1 MKNKVVSKATDLYK
15 SADTRIQKILHLTI
29 YETMIAAGCILA
41 AIIMIIRVFYGTEIT
56 DEAFYVSDAL
66 TMMHGNIYYA
76 YNNYSY
82 GTGGGFLMIPFLFI
96 YEIFVSDNAG
106 VFLYTRIC
114 YMVFWYTISLFG
126 YRILKKDFK
135 KSSALLVTGFIITY
149 AGGGGTYNF
158 SYNTVPCALAYITGL
173 TIYDALEHENKFSR
187 MKLILSGFM
196 MGIAVLGHL
205 GYAVAVIS
213 FMVVI
218 LIRTKGVKEK
228 VRNVL
233 CCIIGGIAEILV
245 VTVPI
250 IIQTS
255 LSTLIAGIDNKLH
268 PYPTET
274 MYQGTVSDK
283 MAAVIEI
290 YKQYIPYLIIVFVF
304 VFFFSIKFIRE
315 NKKGLTKKGHAIL
328 AASVA
333 MFLLT
338 THFCL
343 IQIRTNSAIVNWYWG
358 FSASIG
364 IMFLFCILEF
374 RKYPVILYLGLY
386 PIVFAFVSIMGIDS
400 STSTGRFAVAVPAMA
415 IYFLILL
422 NEESKLA
429 SVIVTVSVVGCILS
443 MGINNYRYV
452 YRDGHI
458 SALNCKVE
466 SGVYKGLYTTPARAH
481 DLPELEEYL
490 NSIVDENEYY
500 AFRDNVP
507 AGYLMM
513 HTGIMCDKSTWD
525 CMNYSYNKNAPANL
539 YEFYQRRDGFPQKYI
554 YVDYGRDKKLSIE
567 DEDYKFNE
575 FINSYYKKV
584 EDFALNSTFYHI
596 MVFEYKGG
604 FDGDFD
610 YWIDR
615 HMLRDN

>member
-1 MKNKVVSKATDLYK
+1 MVNKTIDLYK
-15 SADTRIQKILHLTI
+15 SADVRVQKILHFTI
-29 YETMIAAGCILA
+29 YEAIIAAGCIFA
-41 AIIMIIRVFYGTEIT
+41 ATFMVIRVFYGTELT

-66 TMMHGNIYYA
+66 TMMHGNVYYA

-82 GTGGGFLMIPFLFI
+82 GTGGVFLMIPFLFI
-96 YEIFVSDNAG
+96 YEIFVPDNAG

-114 YMVFWYTISLFG
+114 YMFFWYTIMILG

-135 KSSALLVTGFIITY
+135 KSSALLVTGFMITY

-173 TIYDALEHENKFSR
+173 TIYDAIEHENKFSR
-187 MKLILSGFM
+187 VKLIVSGFM

-205 GYAVAVIS
+205 GYAVAVVS

-218 LIRTKGVKEK
+218 LIRTKGLKEK
-228 VRNVL
+228 ARNIL
-233 CCIIGGIAEILV
+233 YCTIGGIAEIFV

-250 IIQTS
+250 ILQTS
-255 LSTLIAGIDNKLH
+255 LSKLIAGIDNKLH

-274 MYQGTVSDK
+274 MYQGTALDK
-283 MAAVIEI
+283 IAAVIEA
-290 YKQYIPYLIIVFVF
+290 YKQYIPYLIFVFVF
-304 VFFFSIKFIRE
+304 VFFFFIRFLRE
-315 NKKGLTKKGHAIL
+315 NKKRLTKKGYVIL

-338 THFCL
+338 THFCMM
-343 IQIRTNSAIVNWYWG
+343 QIRTNSAIVNWYWG

-364 IMFLFCILEF
+364 IVFLLCMLEF

-386 PIVFAFVSIMGIDS
+386 PIVFAFVSIMSIDS
-400 STSTGRFAVAVPAMA
+400 STSTGRFTVAVPAMA
-415 IYFLILL
+415 IYFLILH
-422 NEESKLA
+422 NEEIKFTNA
-429 SVIVTVSVVGCILS
+429 IVTVSVIGCILS

-452 YRDGHI
+452 YRDEHI
-458 SALNCKVE
+458 AVLDHKVE
-466 SGVYKGLYTTPARAH
+466 YGVYKGIYTTQARAY
-481 DLPELEEYL
+481 DLPELEKYL

-513 HTGIMCDKSTWD
+513 HTGIMCDKATWD
-525 CMNYSYNKNAPANL
+525 CMNYSYHKNAPSNL
-539 YEFYQRRDGFPQKYI
+539 YEFYQRRGAFPQKYI
-554 YVDYGRDKKLSIE
+554 YVDYGRDENLSIE

-575 FINSYYKKV
+575 FIYNYYKKTA
-584 EDFALNSTFYHI
+584 DFKLNDTFYHI
-596 MVFEYKGG
+596 IVFEYEGG
-604 FDGDFD
+604 FNGDFD

-615 HMLRDN
+615 HMLRNN